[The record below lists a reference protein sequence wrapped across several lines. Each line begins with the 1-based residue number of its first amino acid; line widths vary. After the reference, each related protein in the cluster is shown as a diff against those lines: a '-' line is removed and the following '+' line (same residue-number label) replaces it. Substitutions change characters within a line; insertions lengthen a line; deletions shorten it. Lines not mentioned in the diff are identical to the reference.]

1 MKTQKQKLKL
11 ASDIKN
17 ANFNK
22 MPSGYSLSGK
32 EESGK
37 NAEIVTM
44 NYGDTPFGQNGVNM
58 ENMKLVS
65 GVGQSLFK
73 EFVSANPEKARQYS
87 ESLGAKIEIDLPTP
101 KSLME
106 SIGGKMSFRESAFTF
121 KEDGLDTTST
131 DSLYV
136 KFLHDTVY
144 GDIGIEIEKYMR
156 LVNVNEDLMKKTGFG
171 SIKIPK
177 IYPGIASV
185 LAEDGEIIYFGDNTD
200 DLEIT
205 CKVRAIGTKLTW
217 HLMKRGLDGVVKLM
231 MRFSANAL
239 VRRIGS
245 DIVNTLAAGATNSQ
259 SGGVTY
265 DNIVDARADVNA
277 AKYGG
282 VPYTFSADKLV
293 VDVVQFA
300 SLQKTDDYKQHV
312 FRATIVPGENKGTVN
327 RPVQYFGDMEIVEVN
342 LLDTDVAQALVLD
355 SKFGG
360 LFVKESDYMTFE
372 RDLPNTFGT
381 KEIVLGMSYGVG
393 TLFGSAITKITE

>member
-1 MKTQKQKLKL
+1 MKTKMKL
-11 ASDIKN
+11 ASEIKDSK
-17 ANFNK
+17 FNE
-22 MPSGYSLSGK
+22 MPSGYFLSSK
-32 EESGK
+32 EEVNNKKAG
-37 NAEIVTM
+37 IVTM
-44 NYGDTPFGQNGVNM
+44 NYGDTPFGQGKVNM
-58 ENMKLVS
+58 ENMKLVA

-73 EFVSANPEKARQYS
+73 EFVMANPEKAKSYT
-87 ESLGAKIEIDLPTP
+87 ESFGIKMEVQEP
-101 KSLME
+101 KAISLME
-106 SIGGKMSFRESAFTF
+106 SIGGKISMRENYMTF

-245 DIVNTLAAGATNSQ
+245 DIVNTLAAGATGSET
-259 SGGVTY
+259 GGISY

-277 AKYGG
+277 AKYNS

-293 VDVVQFA
+293 IDVVEFA
-300 SLQKTDDYKQHV
+300 TLQKTDDYKQHV
-312 FRATIVPGENKGTVN
+312 FRATIIPSEKTGTVN
-327 RPVQYFGDMEIVEVN
+327 RPVQYFGDLEIIEVN
-342 LLDTDVAQALVLD
+342 LMDTSIAKALVLD
-355 SKFGG
+355 SKFAGI
-360 LFVKESDYMTFE
+360 FVKESDYMTFE

-393 TLFGSAITKITE
+393 VLFGAAISKITE

>member
-1 MKTQKQKLKL
+1 MKTKMKL
-11 ASDIKN
+11 ASEIKDSK
-17 ANFNK
+17 FNE
-22 MPSGYSLSGK
+22 MPSGYFLSSK
-32 EESGK
+32 EEVNNKKAG
-37 NAEIVTM
+37 IVTM
-44 NYGDTPFGQNGVNM
+44 NYGDTPFGQGKVNM
-58 ENMKLVS
+58 ENMKLVA

-73 EFVSANPEKARQYS
+73 EFVMANPEKAKSYT
-87 ESLGAKIEIDLPTP
+87 ESFGIKMEVQEP
-101 KSLME
+101 KAISLME
-106 SIGGKMSFRESAFTF
+106 SIGGKISMRENYMTF

-245 DIVNTLAAGATNSQ
+245 DIVNTLAAGATGSET
-259 SGGVTY
+259 GGISY

-277 AKYGG
+277 AKYNS

-293 VDVVQFA
+293 IDVVEFA
-300 SLQKTDDYKQHV
+300 TLQKTDDYKQHV
-312 FRATIVPGENKGTVN
+312 FRATIIPSEKTGIVN
-327 RPVQYFGDMEIVEVN
+327 RPVQYFGDLEIVEVN
-342 LLDTDVAQALVLD
+342 LMDTSVAKALVLD
-355 SKFGG
+355 SKFAGI
-360 LFVKESDYMTFE
+360 FVKESDYMTFE

-381 KEIVLGMSYGVG
+381 KEIVLGMSYGIGV
-393 TLFGSAITKITE
+393 LFGAAISKITE